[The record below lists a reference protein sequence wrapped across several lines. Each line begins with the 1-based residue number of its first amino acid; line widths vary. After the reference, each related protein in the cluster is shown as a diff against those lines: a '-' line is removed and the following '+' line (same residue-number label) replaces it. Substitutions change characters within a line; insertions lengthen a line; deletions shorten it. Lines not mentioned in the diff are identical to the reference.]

1 MTPQDVADE
10 SGHVS
15 IKKFLEEGEST
26 ENIAEYPRNINMMD
40 VSVLLA
46 VELVLLVWTSFPGSY
61 VEKGLV
67 SFVLGMRPI
76 HPLSPFN

>member
-1 MTPQDVADE
+1 MTPRDVADE

-46 VELVLLVWTSFPGSY
+46 VELVLLIWTSFPGS
-61 VEKGLV
+61 
-67 SFVLGMRPI
+67 
-76 HPLSPFN
+76 